1 MPKRKTTYLGRNSK
15 ASRDSQEKREEE
27 SEEERYL
34 RQAREQQ
41 RQHDRRQ
48 NEDEAQIEQRQAL
61 ARQRQHDRRHRE
73 DEAQTEQR
81 QANERHRRQDRR
93 QDEDD
98 EHTQQRRALE
108 RQRQHDRRQDED
120 EAQTEQRQTLDRH
133 RQHDRRQDEDDEDR
147 TQRQEIDR
155 QRHVQH
161 IQNENEDDRQ
171 QRLRQHRQRY
181 QTRLPATYRIARQ
194 PIPLYV
200 QRFSAGN
207 MTVPCP
213 HCGSLSFYKE
223 RFNCCH
229 NGKVNLGI
237 YPFPSQLETLFTQD
251 TERGKNFRKN
261 IRRYNTAFSFSSFSA
276 NLQSLPGRGPRVFR
290 MCGQIYHNYATLYPA
305 NNALPP
311 CFNQCYIYQQ
321 SEANEFRFLNPVT
334 GGCTPDIFEII
345 SEVLKQVNPYAHW
358 YKTMA
363 GRTQ

>member
-1 MPKRKTTYLGRNSK
+1 MCHIW
-15 ASRDSQEKREEE
+15 A
-27 SEEERYL
+27 
-34 RQAREQQ
+34 QQ
-41 RQHDRRQ
+41 
-48 NEDEAQIEQRQAL
+48 QAL

-81 QANERHRRQDRR
+81 QAIERHRHDRR

-98 EHTQQRRALE
+98 EHTQQRRAFERQRQHDRRQDEDEEHTQQRQTLE
-108 RQRQHDRRQDED
+108 RQRQHDRRQGED

-161 IQNENEDDRQ
+161 IQNENEADRQ

-213 HCGSLSFYKE
+213 HCGYLSFYIL
-223 RFNCCH
+223 H
-229 NGKVNLGI
+229 
-237 YPFPSQLETLFTQD
+237 FPSQLETLFTQD

-345 SEVLKQVNPYAHW
+345 SEVLEQVNPYAH
-358 YKTMA
+358 
-363 GRTQ
+363 